1 MPEYIGRVSAALA
14 MTVLLAACGGE
25 QKAAS
30 TDSANLQMA
39 PAASTS
45 QPALSDTTQAP
56 APAPAPATRRRT
68 PVATVPSTADRPRVG
83 AIRTQPA
90 RPAGG
95 EVAAGTSLL
104 LHPDQRVCTNTYKVG
119 DLVSATVAETA
130 AGSNGVSIPAGA
142 TVHMQI
148 TALKRS
154 ENAKD
159 PIDMGFD
166 AKSVTIDGRTYVVS
180 ATVTAET
187 IERVRNEP
195 TSKDVQKVVGG
206 ALIGA
211 IVGKLLGKSNKGAVI
226 GGAAGAAAGG
236 AVAATTAN
244 FEGCIAQ
251 GSNMT
256 VRLNAPVVI
265 Q

>member
-1 MPEYIGRVSAALA
+1 MPEYIGRMSAALA

-30 TDSANLQMA
+30 TDSTSLQVA
-39 PAASTS
+39 PAAAT

-56 APAPAPATRRRT
+56 APAPAPATKRRT
-68 PVATVPSTADRPRVG
+68 PVAARPSTPARPPVEP
-83 AIRTQPA
+83 IRTQPA
-90 RPAGG
+90 RPVGG

-104 LHPDQRVCTNTYKVG
+104 LHPDQRVCTNTHKVG
-119 DLVSATVAETA
+119 DLVSATVAETV

-154 ENAKD
+154 ENIKD

-166 AKSVTIDGRTYVVS
+166 VKSVVVDGRTYVVS

-211 IVGKLLGKSNKGAVI
+211 IAGRILGKSNQGAVV
-226 GGAAGAAAGG
+226 GGVAGAAAGG

-256 VRLNAPVVI
+256 VKLNAPVVI

>member
-1 MPEYIGRVSAALA
+1 MPEYIGRMSAALA

-25 QKAAS
+25 KKAAG
-30 TDSANLQMA
+30 TDSTSLQVA
-39 PAASTS
+39 PSAAT

-56 APAPAPATRRRT
+56 APAPAPKRRT
-68 PVATVPSTADRPRVG
+68 PEARPSTPARPPVG
-83 AIRTQPA
+83 AIHTQPA

-95 EVAAGTSLL
+95 EIAAGTSLL

-119 DLVSATVAETA
+119 DLVSATVGEAVP
-130 AGSNGVSIPAGA
+130 GSNGVSIPAGA

-154 ENAKD
+154 ENIKD

-166 AKSVTIDGRTYVVS
+166 VKSVVIDGRTYVVS

-206 ALIGA
+206 AVLGA
-211 IVGKLLGKSNKGAVI
+211 IAGKLLGKSNQGAVV
-226 GGAAGAAAGG
+226 GGVAGAAAGG

-256 VRLNAPVVI
+256 VKLNAPVVI